1 MPAVLDGVGTSNDD
15 TEGSGLFAGASR
27 SSPPA
32 TDDPISDPL
41 LFGTD
46 VADVAAADAAAGLF
60 AAAAAG
66 AAALAAL
73 GAAAAFGSLYAPF
86 A

>member
-1 MPAVLDGVGTSNDD
+1 MPAVLDGVLTSNDD

-27 SSPPA
+27 SSPPV
-32 TDDPISDPL
+32 TGDLISDPL
-41 LFGTD
+41 LGAN
-46 VADVAAADAAAGLF
+46 VADVAAVDAAAGLF